1 MTWPQ
6 RRFLT
11 SKQDANLFQQ
21 IPLTLGLIGFMVSI
35 YIVLAW
41 KGKSVLRIDYEI
53 ISAIGQN
60 NDLVFDQR
68 AYYLLLSS
76 IFIHANIVHL
86 GYNLIWLLA
95 FGHKVEEI
103 LSKPSYLFSF
113 LATGIAGSI
122 LSLLWG
128 RNFVSVGASGAVF
141 GLFGIILIHQR
152 IQNPKIWRKS
162 LFLALFL
169 FILTISINTNIL
181 SHLGGLF
188 SGFLLG
194 MKIEKPKKDKMAFS
208 LPKNV
213 R

>member
-1 MTWPQ
+1 M
-6 RRFLT
+6 
-11 SKQDANLFQQ
+11 KQDASLFQQ

-35 YIVLAW
+35 YFLLAW
-41 KGKSVLRIDYEI
+41 KGKSILRIDYEI
-53 ISAIGQN
+53 ISTIGQN
-60 NDLVFDQR
+60 NDLVFDQK

-86 GYNLIWLLA
+86 GYNMIWFLA

-103 LSKPSYLFSF
+103 LSKTKYFFSF
-113 LATGIAGSI
+113 VFTGLIGSV

-152 IQNPKIWRKS
+152 VQNPKTWRKS
-162 LFLALFL
+162 LYLALFF
-169 FILTISINTNIL
+169 FILTISINTNVL
-181 SHLGGLF
+181 SHLGGFF

-194 MKIEKPKKDKMAFS
+194 MKIEKSK
-208 LPKNV
+208 
-213 R
+213 